1 MEEINNMYLSDA
13 YEFLYK
19 EASRSYLGISA
30 YHQSWIREHLQALDN
45 VRDHFPDDSKKV
57 DKYMENSVNPL
68 LEQIKV
74 KRQEILDNAYNRAT
88 VGKSGTVENN
98 NR

>member
-1 MEEINNMYLSDA
+1 MDNNSNMYLRDA

-19 EASRSYLGISA
+19 EASRSYLGISE
-30 YHQSWIREHLQALDN
+30 YHQSWIRENIQALDN

-68 LEQIKV
+68 IERIEA
-74 KRQEILDNAYNRAT
+74 KRQEILENAYNRAT
-88 VGKSGTVENN
+88 VRKSGTVENN